1 MNSPIIIAGIVAA
14 VVGGSTAVITGTLT
28 SSASEAQEAAAVSPG
43 ESTSELVTALNELR
57 ETNTRLENRLAMLE
71 DQVRNATDNR
81 VAAVTPDEP
90 ASVSYDADL
99 QALLASLRNPGD
111 GVPAALQD
119 TVAEAIKNI
128 EAEEDAERTA
138 RRAEQRA
145 ERLDTRLTELQTKL
159 GLDNTQVENMKT
171 VLTDAEV
178 KRTTAFT
185 ELRESGDWQNGREL
199 MRTMRDETNAA
210 LGQIMTPAQM
220 EMYETEG
227 GMGRD
232 WGGGRGGTGG
242 GNRGGGN
249 RGGGNRGGGGGGL

>member
-128 EAEEDAERTA
+128 EPSGLRAARSSAPNASTRASPSSRRSWVSTTRRSRT
-138 RRAEQRA
+138 
-145 ERLDTRLTELQTKL
+145 
-159 GLDNTQVENMKT
+159 
-171 VLTDAEV
+171 
-178 KRTTAFT
+178 
-185 ELRESGDWQNGREL
+185 
-199 MRTMRDETNAA
+199 
-210 LGQIMTPAQM
+210 
-220 EMYETEG
+220 
-227 GMGRD
+227 
-232 WGGGRGGTGG
+232 
-242 GNRGGGN
+242 
-249 RGGGNRGGGGGGL
+249 